1 MHLVTEV
8 TRVAEFG
15 ARLEVGD
22 VCASGVCNGVG
33 DPAGNRILLHHRYK
47 PYEH

>member
-1 MHLVTEV
+1 MTEV

-22 VCASGVCNGVG
+22 VCASGVCNGTGVG
-33 DPAGNRILLHHRYK
+33 DPAGNRIL
-47 PYEH
+47 PPSPVQAV